1 MENFKVV
8 KDNMI
13 WIHHPIT
20 EDLIKVVVEDSGRDI
35 VTVSIPQNSE
45 YYGQPNFKIKKTQI
59 IGVVK

>member
-35 VTVSIPQNSE
+35 VTVSIPQDSE